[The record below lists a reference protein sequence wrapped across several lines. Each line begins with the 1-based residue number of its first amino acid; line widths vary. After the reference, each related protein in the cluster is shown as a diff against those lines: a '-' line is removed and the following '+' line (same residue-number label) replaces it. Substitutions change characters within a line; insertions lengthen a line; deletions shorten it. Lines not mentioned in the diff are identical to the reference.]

1 MKKDESYWNLIKS
14 IVELQ
19 NDIAEEEKRIALRDV
34 ELKHLHPAYV
44 LVHDHYLMLLRM
56 GFTEKEIDFDVAHF

>member
-1 MKKDESYWNLIKS
+1 MKKDELYWNLIKS

-19 NDIAEEEKRIALRDV
+19 NDIAEEEKRISLRDV
-34 ELKHLHPAYV
+34 ELEHLHPAHV
-44 LVHDHYLMLLRM
+44 LVNDHYLMLLCM